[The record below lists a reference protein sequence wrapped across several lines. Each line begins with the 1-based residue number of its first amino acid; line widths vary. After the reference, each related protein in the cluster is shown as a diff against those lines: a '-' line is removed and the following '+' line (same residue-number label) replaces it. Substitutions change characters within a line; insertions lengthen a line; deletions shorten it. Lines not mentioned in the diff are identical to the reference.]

1 MASAPILT
9 DGGGRLPP
17 LQTLAY
23 FDAAARHLNFTSA
36 ARELG
41 TSQPAVS
48 HRISALEADL
58 GMPLFKRLHRG
69 VELTEEGA
77 NLFEAVFESLD
88 SIRSRVSDIRSRRRR
103 RTLTLAT
110 DFGFAS
116 YWLLPRL
123 AELRS
128 LMPEFDVRITSSQQD
143 FDAMR
148 DHADLAITFGSGRWS
163 GCTVQRLFAETVV
176 PVCAPS
182 LLKNT
187 EDQLSRRDLAAQR
200 FLHLESAVPARWLT
214 WADWF
219 NEHDFT
225 PAPDS
230 RHFTFNS
237 YSNVIEATVAGQGV
251 ALGWIPLIDPLIKN
265 GSLAIASN
273 RTMTTSGGYYL
284 LVPPTDRF
292 GEARDQLVRWLLAE
306 CGKDGQHQ
314 ARWVEIASKRYRNP
328 VATLDPA

>member
-1 MASAPILT
+1 MASVSNPA
-9 DGGGRLPP
+9 DGGERLPP

-23 FDAAARHLNFTSA
+23 FDAAARHLNFTAA

-69 VELTEEGA
+69 VELTEDGA
-77 NLFEAVFESLD
+77 SLFEAVFESLD
-88 SIRSRVSDIRSRRRR
+88 GIRSRVSDIRSRRRR

-123 AELRS
+123 AELRR

-143 FDAMR
+143 FDAIR
-148 DHADLAITFGSGRWS
+148 DHADLAITFGAGRWS
-163 GCTVQRLFAETVV
+163 GCTAHRLFQETVV
-176 PVCAPS
+176 PVCAPALIKGAQDYFNGTKS
-182 LLKNT
+182 
-187 EDQLSRRDLAAQR
+187 AAQR
-200 FLHLESAVPARWLT
+200 FLHLEGVVPSRWLT

-219 NEHDFT
+219 SEHGIM
-225 PAPDS
+225 PATDS

-237 YSNVIEATVAGQGV
+237 YSNVIDATIAGEGI
-251 ALGWIPLIDPLIKN
+251 ALGWIPLIDPLIRN
-265 GSLAIASN
+265 GSLAIAGNLPMS
-273 RTMTTSGGYYL
+273 TSGGYYL
-284 LVPPTDRF
+284 LIPPTDRF
-292 GEARDQLVRWLLAE
+292 GEPRDQLARWLVAE
-306 CGKDGQHQ
+306 CDKDVPQVGVAPAQSRAHD
-314 ARWVEIASKRYRNP
+314 RILDIA
-328 VATLDPA
+328 